1 MGKLVQF
8 WEIEVDVSGQC
19 ISRYSNRKFVKKAQV
34 VYGLHL
40 LSAFCSNENLPCRL
54 DKALN
59 GDTHFSISIQQKLSR
74 NITFDD
80 DIQYIHSQFLA
91 WKNEAQIREPGA
103 QISTNYVL
111 FNEISLQSEL
121 QGWK

>member
-8 WEIEVDVSGQC
+8 REIEVDVSGQR
-19 ISRYSNRKFVKKAQV
+19 ISRYSNRKLVKKAQM

-40 LSAFCSNENLPCRL
+40 LSAFCNNENLPCRL

-74 NITFDD
+74 NITF
-80 DIQYIHSQFLA
+80 
-91 WKNEAQIREPGA
+91 AQVPLQVTPTFIPTRERCQPSG
-103 QISTNYVL
+103 YL
-111 FNEISLQSEL
+111 
-121 QGWK
+121 